1 MNLFAE
7 FVNLHYSPSPEQQ
20 ILLDEINI
28 ENLSKPIDEQ
38 VNTCKF
44 KELLDSYLDS
54 YQNTQPPKIKDTLN
68 RFHLPISDW
77 VDQPLFLWEIP
88 QDVMDQLNRGYF
100 RLQNIKLNH
109 GSESIMVTQQL
120 KPSQDNIEKTSFS
133 MTLSKYLDYIR
144 DASDF
149 FRKNKQYNA
158 HKLLSLF
165 DLQIEGWE
173 EEANKL
179 YEYLPQC
186 FLKEDGLSFLR
197 TKIKNVNQLSLNI
210 MTQGSWKGAKQE
222 PGAVNLLNLN
232 HGPGDCL
239 WVVINPEHIEKLFQN
254 EKYFINQEGN
264 YYLKREILKKHNIPY
279 KRFIQK
285 PGDLIIL
292 GAGSVYQIECLTTT
306 ITTGW
311 SFLAMNSYSYQQM
324 MRRYEIN
331 IKYQQYSILPLKNL
345 FLDIFIH
352 HQNQQLRIYLQEFLK
367 QELALISDL
376 QRQKKIYSLT
386 INYSMRQHCF
396 CEECKEEIF
405 LCCYQNQ
412 QKVVCLKCDKVKY
425 YQVLCKYNI
434 NILQLILSS
443 QDHLNCS
450 YHYCSQSEPQNLKC
464 TAKFKQQ
471 KKQSIASPQ
480 QVEESSTSNIENVLR
495 LKSYIKEEEKESNQ
509 YNQKQIK
516 KKGRKQNQEQKKE
529 DKIEQAEPIKEVNHN
544 KSMINK
550 ARKEVFESKEKQTQ
564 KPGNVIDDKNKVI
577 QIVDEPPNLKTY
589 AITTRKRESVLE
601 MKRYEEINI
610 KQQLKSNPIKK
621 SEKQKHKFTSIY
633 QKVRLS
639 EEEMNEILGLQ
650 TQQTQ
655 ERIYKKGEKML
666 TL

>member
-7 FVNLHYSPSPEQQ
+7 FVNLHYSPSAEQQ
-20 ILLDEINI
+20 KLLDEFNI
-28 ENLSKPIDEQ
+28 ENLTKPINEQ
-38 VNTCKF
+38 VNPSKF
-44 KELLDSYLDS
+44 KELQDYYLDS
-54 YQNTQPPKIKDTLN
+54 FNSTQPPKIKDTLN

-109 GSESIMVTQQL
+109 GSESIIVTQQL
-120 KPSQDNIEKTSFS
+120 KPSQDNIEKSSFS

-197 TKIKNVNQLSLNI
+197 SKIKNVNQLSLNI

-232 HGPGDCL
+232 NGPGDCL
-239 WVVINPEHIEKLFQN
+239 WIVINPEHMEKLFQN
-254 EKYFINQEGN
+254 EKHFINQEGN
-264 YYLKREILKKHNIPY
+264 YYLKREILKKHGIPY

-292 GAGSVYQIECLTTT
+292 GAGSFYQIECLSTT

-324 MRRYEIN
+324 MRRQQIN
-331 IKYQQYSILPLKNL
+331 IKYQIQSILPLKNL

-352 HQNQQLRIYLQEFLK
+352 HQNEQLRIYLKEFLS
-367 QELALISDL
+367 QELGLISDL
-376 QRQKKIYSLT
+376 QKQKKIQSLT
-386 INYSMRQHCF
+386 TNYSMRQHCF
-396 CEECKEEIF
+396 CEECKEEVF

-425 YQVLCKYNI
+425 YQVQCKYNT

-450 YHYCSQSEPQNLKC
+450 YHYCSQSEPQNPKC

-471 KKQSIASPQ
+471 KQQNITSPQ
-480 QVEESSTSNIENVLR
+480 SVEESSTSNIENVLR
-495 LKSYIKEEEKESNQ
+495 FKSYIKEEEKESNQ
-509 YNQKQIK
+509 YQQKQVK
-516 KKGRKQNQEQKKE
+516 KQGRKQNQEQKNE
-529 DKIEQAEPIKEVNHN
+529 VKIEQVDPIKEFNHN
-544 KSMINK
+544 KPKINK
-550 ARKEVFESKEKQTQ
+550 AKEVFESKQKQNQ
-564 KPGNVIDDKNKVI
+564 KPGSVVDDQNKVI
-577 QIVDEPPNLKTY
+577 QIVNEPPNLKTY
-589 AITTRKRESVLE
+589 AITTRKRLSLLE
-601 MKRYEEINI
+601 IKRDQEIKNK
-610 KQQLKSNPIKK
+610 KQLTSKPIRK